1 MTTARQTRRT
11 SKKDAWRGVFL
22 AALSELG
29 NVKAAVEEAGV
40 SRAFVYEERNRD
52 AEFARAWESAL
63 ETAADVMEREAFRR
77 AVEGVDEP
85 VFSPKGFKVGTVR
98 KYSDTLLIFLLKG
111 ARPEKYRERQD
122 VAHSGSI
129 QVEYINDWRS
139 QD

>member
-11 SKKDAWRGVFL
+11 TKKDAWRVPFL
-22 AALSELG
+22 TSLADLG
-29 NVKAAVEEAGV
+29 NVKAAVEIAGV
-40 SRAFVYEERNRD
+40 SRAFVYEERGRD
-52 AEFARAWESAL
+52 AVFAQAWDAAL
-63 ETAADVMEREAFRR
+63 ETASDVMEREAFRR

-122 VAHSGSI
+122 IAHSGHI
-129 QVEYINDWRS
+129 QVEYVNDWRT